1 MIDDLSILHG
11 VRSGVLPLSS
21 LAGRGCATVAR
32 RRSPVTTPEGLG
44 RKMASQVGLRHVGRS
59 TLLPGATVHGEGLVV
74 VHEGGLPVDADAAI
88 HHTLFDIL
96 RDGLTTGTTSDGQ
109 RELISYQTGLARPL
123 ARITVHAARPLNI
136 TSAIARFAWMIAGND
151 RLADIAF
158 YEPKVMDYSDD
169 QLTVP
174 GSDYGRRIMQPRPGL
189 NQLTG
194 VVARLRE
201 DSNSRRAA
209 TVIWSPEDAV
219 RQSNDIPCAF
229 GTFYHIRQESLV
241 ATTVMRSNNAF
252 LLLPFNIFEF
262 SLLAEVVASELG
274 VPFRTYIHW
283 SASMHVLNRESDRAR
298 ALVEAGPSTS
308 REMPTMPSEVGPLV
322 QARLLA
328 VHEAQLRQSPGRD
341 EALGARDAAAADLH
355 PYWLALFDVLA
366 VHRLKSCGADA
377 DAIDL
382 CSALPD
388 HFSTSL
394 RQSCP
399 TP

>member
-1 MIDDLSILHG
+1 MVHAGD
-11 VRSGVLPLSS
+11 LPL
-21 LAGRGCATVAR
+21 
-32 RRSPVTTPEGLG
+32 
-44 RKMASQVGLRHVGRS
+44 
-59 TLLPGATVHGEGLVV
+59 
-74 VHEGGLPVDADAAI
+74 DADAAI
-88 HHTLFDIL
+88 HHTISDIL
-96 RDGLTTGTTSDGQ
+96 RDGLATGTIVDGQ
-109 RELISYQTGLARPL
+109 RELIGYQTGLARPL
-123 ARITVHAARPLNI
+123 ARITVHATRPLNI
-136 TSAIARFAWMIAGND
+136 TSAIARFAWMVAGSD

-158 YEPKVMDYSDD
+158 YEPKVVDYSDD
-169 QLTVP
+169 HLTVP

-194 VVARLRE
+194 VVARLR
-201 DSNSRRAA
+201 DDPNSRRAA

-229 GTFYHIRQESLV
+229 GTFYHIRRESLV

-262 SLLAEVVASELG
+262 SLLAEVVASELEI
-274 VPFRTYIHW
+274 PFRTYFHW

-298 ALVEAGPSTS
+298 ALVNAGPSAS
-308 REMPTMPSEVGPLV
+308 REMPAMPSEVGPLA

-328 VHEAQLRQSPGRD
+328 VHEAQLRQSSGRD
-341 EALGARDAAAADLH
+341 KALGVRDAAAAALH

-366 VHRLKSCGADA
+366 VHRLKSCSADA

-388 HFSTSL
+388 YFSTSV
-394 RQSCP
+394 RQ
-399 TP
+399 TL